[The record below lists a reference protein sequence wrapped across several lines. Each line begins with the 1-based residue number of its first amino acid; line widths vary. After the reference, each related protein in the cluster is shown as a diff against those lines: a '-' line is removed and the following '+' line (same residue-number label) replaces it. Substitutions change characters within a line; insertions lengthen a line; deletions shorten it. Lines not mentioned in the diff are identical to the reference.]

1 MSAFNSPGR
10 WDTVSYLAA
19 TILLLTGWMI
29 SIPEAHA
36 TNTPP
41 TLTCTSAALQ
51 ADAPAGMT
59 IANVPNPPAALPA
72 TTGGV
77 LEIGAGVI
85 TPNSPAECF
94 VTGTVVTNPETS
106 KTANFAA
113 LLPMTGWNGK
123 FMFTGCALNC
133 GTLDLPPTDDVL
145 SKGYP
150 VFVTD
155 DGHLST
161 NIAWP
166 ISSPGV
172 LDQDAVTDFGY
183 RAVHTTIVDGK
194 QLALAFFGAA
204 KFSYSYYEGCSDGGR
219 EGLVEADRYPDD
231 FDGWL
236 AGDPYFDVG
245 GQNIIISNVTAQLKY
260 ADGMLPLALFTV
272 ASNIVTNQC
281 DSADGVTD
289 GLIQNP
295 ALCHFNALTD
305 LPACP
310 GNVADNATCFTQHQM
325 QALSTIVTGMTDR
338 YGQVIH
344 TGFPVSD
351 MANPAAFGAELALWT
366 GIGPPFTAL
375 PTNRT
380 AAEPWGPTEAGA
392 PIDWLINDAGIKYW
406 AYLGEPS
413 YDSQT
418 TLGFTYASGGLGP
431 IGFFHTVVPDSTVNT
446 IYNAMAIAS
455 SDYPDQLSSL
465 IHQKKKVILFH
476 GYSDGFITPY
486 TTIQYYEQLAALNGG
501 YNNLDNNV
509 RLFMVP
515 GMYHCGGGPGPNNFG
530 QAGTQPG
537 TIDALHDATTAL
549 EEWVEHG
556 AAPATFIATKFQNDV
571 PGGTV
576 LRTMPV
582 CPFPIEAHYNG
593 TGDVNEASSW
603 SCPQTDAS
611 LLKPGIDG
619 LEAGLYMPLY
629 NGR

>member
-1 MSAFNSPGR
+1 MSVITLLGR
-10 WDTVSYLAA
+10 WKAASCLSVAAFALIGLMVSPTAR
-19 TILLLTGWMI
+19 
-29 SIPEAHA
+29 A
-36 TNTPP
+36 TNAPP
-41 TLTCTSAALQ
+41 TLTCTSVALQ

-59 IANVPNPPAALPA
+59 IADVANPPGSLPA

-77 LEIGAGVI
+77 VEIGAGVI

-94 VTGTVVTNPETS
+94 VTGTVVTNPQTS

-123 FMFTGCALNC
+123 FMFTGCGGNC
-133 GTLDLPPTDDVL
+133 GALSLPPTDDVL

-155 DGHLST
+155 DGHLSS
-161 NIAWP
+161 NVSWP

-172 LDQDAVTDFGY
+172 LDQDTVTDFGY

-194 QLALAFFGAA
+194 QLALAFFGASQ
-204 KFSYSYYEGCSDGGR
+204 FTHSYYEGCSDGGR

-260 ADGMLPLALFTV
+260 ADGMLPPALFTI
-272 ASNIVTNQC
+272 ASNIVASQC
-281 DSADGVTD
+281 DSADGVAD

-325 QALSTIVTGMTDR
+325 QSLSTIISGMTDR
-338 YGQVIH
+338 AGRVIH

-351 MANPAAFGAELALWT
+351 MANPAAFGADLALWT
-366 GIGPPFTAL
+366 GIGTPPA
-375 PTNRT
+375 NRT
-380 AAEPWGPTEAGA
+380 AAEPWGPADAGA
-392 PIDWLINDAGIKYW
+392 PFDWLINDAGIKYW
-406 AYLGEPS
+406 AYLGAPS

-418 TLGFTYASGGLGP
+418 TLGFTYAFGGVGP
-431 IGFFHTVVPDSTVNT
+431 VGFFHTIVPDSTVAT
-446 IYNAMAIAS
+446 IYDAMAIAS
-455 SDYPDQLSSL
+455 SDYPSELSQL
-465 IHQKKKVILFH
+465 IRQNKKIILYH

-486 TTIQYYEQLAALNGG
+486 TTIQYYEQLAQLNGG
-501 YNNLDNNV
+501 YAHLKKNV

-515 GMYHCGGGPGPNNFG
+515 GMYHCSGGPGPNNFG
-530 QAGTQPG
+530 QSGTQPG
-537 TIDALHDATTAL
+537 TVDSLHDATTAL
-549 EEWVEHG
+549 EDWVEHG
-556 AAPATFIATKFQNDV
+556 VAPDTFVATKFQNDN
-571 PGGTV
+571 PTGTA
-576 LRTMPV
+576 LRTMPL

-593 TGDVNEASSW
+593 TGNVDDASSW
-603 SCPQTDAS
+603 TCPQFDTS
-611 LLKPGIDG
+611 LLKIGIDG
-619 LEAGLYMPLY
+619 RQAGLSAPLF
-629 NGR
+629 NGQ